1 MASSG
6 MRALVILALV
16 VLAAVIA
23 VGVALSR
30 RAPSATGAKAE
41 LPYDAPRPPPPGAEA
56 QGGPRPSDASGRKIY
71 SCYLTRAGGTPWQ
84 SLVCYEPVQVP
95 AAEVPGLS
103 DVAARLSFLGQ
114 VLPAKFF
121 RVDREGEHRVDNL
134 GQPTH
139 SLVSSKVYINPNDN
153 VIIAYDIALTEGG
166 LPQRLVGHRT
176 KTGISIE
183 FYRGAGKLDQRD
195 LDFQPGTEIFPVT
208 MDFVHYAFVREKDLK
223 EFEGSFFVPEVMSFV
238 TLRARPAGT
247 ELLAHQGRNRECA
260 RYDVFVG
267 SSRAPEGVCTRQRVW
282 FDVQMGTL
290 LRRTD
295 AESEAAPDEE
305 QVTERVEPEL
315 IRTLQ
320 PLVIRPPSLPDKP
333 FPYPLDRELVY
344 TVQTRDDVLG
354 KVRISFSTQPADKDG
369 PAGYTSRARVDLEMP
384 TAEKSRRQ
392 EEAVTRYDEHFLP
405 LSYTVTG
412 EEAVET
418 VADYAMSATFDAGQV
433 RLKLSRNVRP
443 APAPQPAPREE
454 PAPPPGPQAPAAP
467 PAGWQDPLRRV
478 ALHAEKEPQEAA
490 SPTPPAR
497 PAVRDEQF
505 ARPLYRGTLIYDF
518 HRLEHLAVAL
528 FRLPLPLPPTPP
540 AAPAAKPLSQAV
552 AFFSVRQNQ
561 AARVPFAIVPEAR
574 PRAPEKSAATDED
587 LDGAEPPLFI
597 ATTTHPLMPSRS
609 LLAPDGRLLQLRGQY
624 GSQEIVYTLDD
635 PIMRRRAERAR
646 RRPAQEGP
654 VLIRPPWY

>member
-6 MRALVILALV
+6 MRALAILALV
-16 VLAAVIA
+16 ILAAVIA
-23 VGVALSR
+23 AGVAFSR
-30 RAPSATGAKAE
+30 RAPSGPPPATGARAE
-41 LPYDAPRPPPPGAEA
+41 LPYDAPKPAPPPGAGT
-56 QGGPRPSDASGRKIY
+56 QGPSDASGRKIY
-71 SCYLTRAGGTPWQ
+71 SCYLTRSGGTPWQ

-95 AAEVPGLS
+95 ASEVPGLS

-114 VLPAKFF
+114 ALPARFF

-176 KTGISIE
+176 KTGVSTE

-195 LDFQPGTEIFPVT
+195 LDFQPGTEILPVT
-208 MDFVHYAFVREKDLK
+208 MDFVHYAFLREKDLK
-223 EFEGSFFVPEVMSFV
+223 EFEGSFFVPEVMSFM
-238 TLRARPAGT
+238 TLRATPAGT

-267 SSRAPEGVCTRQRVW
+267 STKAPEGAYARQRMW
-282 FDVQMGTL
+282 FDIQMGTL
-290 LRRTD
+290 LRRAD
-295 AESEAAPDEE
+295 AESEAAPGEE
-305 QVTERVEPEL
+305 QVTERVDPEL

-333 FPYPLDRELVY
+333 FPYPLEREWVY
-344 TVQTRDDVLG
+344 TVQARDDVLG
-354 KVRISFSTQPADKDG
+354 KVRISFSKQPADKDG

-433 RLKLSRNVRP
+433 RLKLNRNVRP

-454 PAPPPGPQAPAAP
+454 TAPSPGPQAPAAP

-478 ALHAEKEPQEAA
+478 ALHAGKEPQEAA
-490 SPTPPAR
+490 APAPPAKA
-497 PAVRDEQF
+497 AVKDEQF

-528 FRLPLPLPPTPP
+528 FRLPLPTPTAAP

-561 AARVPFAIVPEAR
+561 AARVPFTIVPEPKPA
-574 PRAPEKSAATDED
+574 APEKGAAPDED
-587 LDGAEPPLFI
+587 AEGKEPPLF
-597 ATTTHPLMPSRS
+597 T
-609 LLAPDGRLLQLRGQY
+609 Q
-624 GSQEIVYTLDD
+624 
-635 PIMRRRAERAR
+635 
-646 RRPAQEGP
+646 
-654 VLIRPPWY
+654 